1 MIEKKLPY
9 HLQVYTQLKNEIL
22 SHRIT
27 GDEKINESA
36 LSQKYQI
43 SRSPIREALR
53 MLECDKLLVYTT
65 NGLIVNPL
73 PPEEVK
79 EIYECRIMLESFA
92 AQLTA
97 KVITDEQLEYLAN
110 CISAAKEAHSRGDVQ
125 AILEQNTNFHEG
137 IIEMCQNQYL
147 LNLYNIN
154 RNLIILSRS
163 NELYHRSDAYYTE
176 EHRKILE
183 ALRGHDGSYVEKCM
197 RRHIENDL
205 NYYLTNL
212 NQTEEPSL

>member
-125 AILEQNTNFHEG
+125 GILEQNTNFHEG

-183 ALRGHDGSYVEKCM
+183 ALRSHDGSYVEKCM

-212 NQTEEPSL
+212 NQTEESSL